1 MSLNIRLKHSATANK
16 KPQPADLTPG
26 ELALNINNA
35 SPAGYALDDA
45 NAVQQMFGKA
55 TETQEGQAEIA
66 TQGEVNAGADD
77 ERIVT
82 PKKLNQRIT
91 DYTANTVTP
100 AITVETAARAAAIT
114 AEKNARTAADN
125 LRVLKAGDT
134 MTGALVLPADPTKPL
149 EAATKQYVDRRPA
162 DGAINVLINGNL
174 KVAQRASVAAG
185 GGRNPLDVATVN
197 VGEYGQDRWKKTA
210 GGMTQIVEDGN
221 YIPNVPYTLSAVG
234 IATPVTANSP
244 ASGNWD
250 ISTTHGDLP
259 VTARFIQMERGTIAT
274 DYELRSIGI
283 EFLLCQ
289 RYFESMEVGAGVQGL
304 PASSYFASAYSF
316 AVPKRAIPTV
326 FDRQAILN
334 MGVVNAPIS
343 LLEPTLRG
351 GRAQS
356 RVTSTYGGG
365 ANCVQYE
372 IISFDCDL

>member
-1 MSLNIRLKHSATANK
+1 MPLTGNDLFLVNRSGADYKVSHTDLVASFQNTFSGATPPWNPQAGWIWYDTTSKHLNVYNGTGWDVVSGVTVADAAPAGPSVDGDLWFDSLGGRLYIYYDDGNS
-16 KPQPADLTPG
+16 QQWVD
-26 ELALNINNA
+26 A
-35 SPAGYALDDA
+35 SPEPDLSSKVD
-45 NAVQQMFGKA
+45 
-55 TETQEGQAEIA
+55 
-66 TQGEVNAGADD
+66 
-77 ERIVT
+77 
-82 PKKLNQRIT
+82 
-91 DYTANTVTP
+91 
-100 AITVETAARAAAIT
+100 
-114 AEKNARTAADN
+114 
-125 LRVLKAGDT
+125 KAGDT

-316 AVPKRAIPTV
+316 AVPKRAKPTV